1 MYSLHVWYVF
11 VQCEQ
16 MKLELS
22 GSESL
27 MTDGHTKK
35 KQEYF
40 DLDHDGCVAADDFGP
55 VDMSK
60 WKRFHEL
67 VA

>member
-1 MYSLHVWYVF
+1 
-11 VQCEQ
+11 

-22 GSESL
+22 GSESPV
-27 MTDGHTKK
+27 TDSHTKK

-60 WKRFHEL
+60 WKRSHEL